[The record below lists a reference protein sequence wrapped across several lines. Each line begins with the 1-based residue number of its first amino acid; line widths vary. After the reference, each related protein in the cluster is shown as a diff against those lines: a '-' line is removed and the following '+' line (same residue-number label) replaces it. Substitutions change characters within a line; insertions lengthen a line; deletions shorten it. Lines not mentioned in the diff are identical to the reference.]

1 MAAGGGRAG
10 TGGTLR
16 NRKGASS
23 GASSGRAR
31 SSAGQTAGGGMWR
44 FYTDDSPGIKVYAI
58 TPPFLTLFNLI
69 SFFTVAQC
77 LFW

>member
-1 MAAGGGRAG
+1 MAAGGARAG

-31 SSAGQTAGGGMWR
+31 TTGQTTGGGMWR
-44 FYTDDSPGIKVYAI
+44 FYTDDSPGIKVYV
-58 TPPFLTLFNLI
+58 T
-69 SFFTVAQC
+69 
-77 LFW
+77 